1 MALVVDNFAGG
12 GGASVGI
19 ERALGQPVT
28 VAINHDAQAV
38 AMHRANHP
46 DTHHLCE
53 DLLDVDPR
61 TVRPGEQIDLAW
73 FSPDCTHHSKAR
85 GGKPVDKNIRGL
97 AWVVIRWA
105 AVRRPRVIMLENV
118 EEFQDWGPLT
128 PDDKPCKQ
136 RRGLTFRRW
145 MRELHKLGYETE
157 LRELRACDYGT
168 PTIRKRLFIVARCDG
183 LPIVWPKA
191 THGPGLKPYR
201 AAAECIDW
209 SGFER
214 KRPLAENTMRRI
226 ARGVQRFV
234 LESPAPFIVRI
245 GQTGGGGSYSYGTD
259 EPLTTVTTK
268 AEHLLCAPYFV
279 PRHGERPPNWRCRHC
294 KTEFDVEPT
303 CGCTACGS
311 DDDLVL
317 ISGQTSRTRSVDQ
330 PIPTITAT
338 ANGASLV
345 SAFLSKYHGLKG
357 GESRGRDPGEPVGTL
372 DTSNR
377 YSVVAANLAKHY
389 GGHET
394 PGAAL
399 GDPLSTVTAKDHHAV
414 VASHL
419 INLKGNDRRMR
430 ELSEPAPTICG
441 GGNHAGLVA
450 ALMAPYYGSGSGET
464 GRDLFD
470 PAPTVTSKDRLQ
482 LVTVTIDGETYL
494 LTDIGMRMLQPRE
507 LFLAQGFPADYRI
520 DIEVDGK
527 RLSKA
532 AQVRMCGNSVCPDV
546 VEALVRANVS
556 LAGEKPGR
564 AAA

>member
-1 MALVVDNFAGG
+1 MALIIDNFAGG
-12 GGASVGI
+12 GGASTGI
-19 ERALGQPVT
+19 EWALGRSPD
-28 VAINHDAQAV
+28 VAINHDRQAI

-46 DTHHLCE
+46 STHHLCE

-61 TVRPGEQIDLAW
+61 AVHPGERIDLAW

-85 GGKPVDKNIRGL
+85 GGKPVSKNIRGL
-97 AWVVIRWA
+97 AWVVVRWA
-105 AVRRPRVIMLENV
+105 AVRRPRIIMLENV

-128 PDDKPCKQ
+128 PDDRPCK
-136 RRGLTFRRW
+136 RRKGLTFRRW
-145 MRELHKLGYETE
+145 MRELHRLGYETE
-157 LRELRACDYGT
+157 LRELRACDYGS

-183 LPIVWPKA
+183 DPIVWPTA
-191 THGPGLKPYR
+191 THGEGLEPYR

-209 SGFER
+209 SIPCPSIFER

-234 LESPAPFIVRI
+234 LENPEPFLVKNMTNNVPRAIH
-245 GQTGGGGSYSYGTD
+245 
-259 EPLTTVTTK
+259 EPLSTTLSGN
-268 AEHLLCAPYFV
+268 HHYLCAPYFV
-279 PRHGERPPNWRCRHC
+279 PRHGEHAQQKPR
-294 KTEFDVEPT
+294 
-303 CGCTACGS
+303 S
-311 DDDLVL
+311 
-317 ISGQTSRTRSVDQ
+317 RSVEQ
-330 PIPTITAT
+330 PLPTITAT

-357 GESRGRDPGEPVGTL
+357 EESRGRDPGEPIGTL

-377 YSVVAANLAKHY
+377 YAVGAAFLAKHY

-394 PGAAL
+394 PGARCD
-399 GDPLSTVTAKDHHAV
+399 DPFSTITAKDHHAV

-419 INLKGNDRRMR
+419 INMKGADRRMR
-430 ELSEPAPTICG
+430 GLDAPAPTVCA

-470 PAPTVTSKDRLQ
+470 PAPTITSKDRLQ
-482 LVTVTIDGETYL
+482 LVTVNIHGETYV

-507 LFLAQGFPADYRI
+507 LYLAQGFPPDYRI
-520 DIEVDGK
+520 DLEVDGR

-532 AQVRMCGNSVCPDV
+532 DQVRMCGNSVCPQI
-546 VEALVRANVS
+546 VEALIRANVAEAKQ
-556 LAGEKPGR
+556 AGR
-564 AAA
+564 TVA